1 MSGGAA
7 SVVLDSKRAPWLSN
21 GPLPRLFAALD
32 ATEEETRVVGG
43 AVRNALLGMP
53 VDEID
58 LATTMPPEEVVRRAK
73 SAGFPPVPTGIEHG
87 TVTVVIDGK
96 PFEVTTLREDVE
108 TDGRHAKVRFGR
120 DWQRDAERR
129 DFTMNAL
136 FLTRDG
142 AVIDLVGGLKDLSA
156 KRVRF
161 IGDAETRIRE
171 DYLRV
176 LRFFRFHA
184 GYGEGPM
191 DSAGLSACIRA
202 RDGLATLSR
211 ERIRAELLKLLAA
224 KHAVPALA
232 AMGEAGLLVVLLG
245 GVPFLASYSNLVK
258 AEAAAGLP
266 KDPIRHLGALGV
278 FVIEDADRLRERL
291 RLANAE
297 HERLV
302 SMGDRWWRVSPEAG
316 EQAAKTLLYR
326 IGAEHYLD
334 RVLIALARSQAKD
347 NDKAWLNL
355 IALPERWTAP
365 KFPLAAR
372 DFIERG
378 VAKGPALGA
387 ALARAEEAW
396 IAAGFPMAAS
406 DTASIAD
413 VAASDQRG

>member
-7 SVVLDSKRAPWLSN
+7 SVVLDSKQAPWLSN
-21 GPLPRLFAALD
+21 GSLPRLFAALD
-32 ATEEETRVVGG
+32 ATGEETRVVGG
-43 AVRNALLGMP
+43 AVRNALLGAP

-58 LATTMPPEEVVRRAK
+58 LATTMLPEEVARRAK
-73 SAGFPPVPTGIEHG
+73 DAGFHPVPTGIEHG

-129 DFTMNAL
+129 DFTMNTL

-191 DSAGLSACIRA
+191 DRAGLSACIRA
-202 RDGLATLSR
+202 RDGLASLSR
-211 ERIRAELLKLLAA
+211 ERIRAELLKVLMAR
-224 KHAVPALA
+224 HAVPALA
-232 AMGEAGLLVVLLG
+232 AMSEAGLLGVLLG
-245 GVPFLASYSNLVK
+245 GVPLLASYSNLVK
-258 AEAAAGLP
+258 AETAAGLP

-278 FVIEDADRLRERL
+278 FVTEDADRLRERL

-297 HERLV
+297 HERL
-302 SMGDRWWRVSPEAG
+302 SSIGDRWWRISPEEG
-316 EQAAKTLLYR
+316 EQAAKALLYR
-326 IGAEHYLD
+326 VGAERFQD
-334 RVLIALARSQAKD
+334 RVLVALARSQAKD
-347 NDKAWLNL
+347 NDKTWLNL
-355 IALPERWTAP
+355 LSLPERWSAP
-365 KFPLAAR
+365 EFPIKSK

-378 VAKGPALGA
+378 IAKGPALGA
-387 ALARAEEAW
+387 ALARAEKEW
-396 IAAGFPMAAS
+396 IAAGFPAEKAKL
-406 DTASIAD
+406 DAIAD
-413 VAASDQRG
+413 SASSS